1 MLPEG
6 TAGHMSRVGV
16 FSNGDEKQLEGV
28 RPIDKCEQFQGQIE
42 DSDSLCQGKVTESFS
57 SGERVVILASTLER
71 NVHRTKSYC

>member
-57 SGERVVILASTLER
+57 SGKELLF
-71 NVHRTKSYC
+71 